1 LALIAVFLILAY
13 RSAHGHDAAPA
24 VIFGVVA
31 WSDYFDGLV
40 ARLTGQY
47 SRLGALLDPVT
58 DRLLIVAGV
67 AVCWSYSL
75 LPRWALAVLVARE
88 VLMLAAGRA
97 WVWRGLELRINWA
110 GRLSVWPLMSAVFFA
125 LVDLTEVARVC
136 LYAGLVLALTASYMY
151 LRDGRRELR
160 ARRTGAA

>member
-1 LALIAVFLILAY
+1 VFLILSY
-13 RSAHGHDAAPA
+13 RSADGQDAAAAAIFA
-24 VIFGVVA
+24 VVG
-31 WSDYFDGLV
+31 WSDYLDGLV

-88 VLMLAAGRA
+88 LLMLAAGRA
-97 WVWRGLELRINWA
+97 WVRRGLELRINWA

-125 LVDLTEVARVC
+125 LVDVTGVARVC
-136 LYAGLVLALTASYMY
+136 LYVGVVLALMASYLY
-151 LRDGRRELR
+151 LRQGVRELR
-160 ARRTGAA
+160 ARQTGAA